1 MAHVNVHRDDIQLDE
16 PVLIEGLPG
25 LGLVGKIAADH
36 IVETYGMDHYASI
49 HCEGLPEVAIY
60 DEDGHGVEPP
70 VRIHADAQR
79 DLLVLQSD
87 VPISPSAAEEFAACV
102 TSWLD
107 EQGAFPLYISGTQ
120 RSDDQTTDVVGLSIA
135 GAGAQLDDI
144 DVSTPD
150 ERGVVSGPT
159 GALIYHAERAGLDAL
174 GFVVEASPQFPDPA
188 AAKAVL
194 DRVVEPIADLE
205 IETETLVEQA
215 QEISEAKERLA
226 QRMQQAGDE
235 SSQAQP
241 VGMYQ

>member
-36 IVETYGMDHYASI
+36 LVETYGMDHYASI

-60 DEDGHGVEPP
+60 DEGGHGVEPP
-70 VRIHADAQR
+70 VRIHADAER

-102 TSWLD
+102 TNWID
-107 EQGAFPLYISGTQ
+107 EQGALPLYISGTQ
-120 RSDDQTTDVVGLSIA
+120 RSDGQTTDVVGLSIA
-135 GAGAQLDDI
+135 GAGAQLDGV
-144 DVSTPD
+144 DVSTPG

-159 GALIYHAERAGLDAL
+159 GALIYHAERAGLEAL
-174 GFVVEASPQFPDPA
+174 GFVVEASPKFPDPA

-194 DRVVEPIADLE
+194 DRVVEPIADVE
-205 IETETLVEQA
+205 VETETLVEQA

>member
-1 MAHVNVHRDDIQLDE
+1 MARIDVHRDDVELVE

-36 IVETYGMDHYASI
+36 LVDAYGMDHYASI

-60 DEDGHGVEPP
+60 DEDRHGVTPP
-70 VRIHADAQR
+70 VRIHADATR

-102 TSWLD
+102 TGWLD
-107 EQGAFPLYISGTQ
+107 EQEALPLYISGTQ
-120 RSDDQTTDVVGLSIA
+120 RSDDQTTDIVGLSVAEA
-135 GAGAQLDDI
+135 GPQLDDVG
-144 DVSTPD
+144 VSTPD

-159 GALIYHAERAGLDAL
+159 GALIYHAEQMGLDAL
-174 GFVVEASPQFPDPA
+174 GFVVESSPQFPDPA

-194 DRVVEPIADLE
+194 DQVIEPIAGIE
-205 IETETLVEQA
+205 VETETLVEQA

>member
-36 IVETYGMDHYASI
+36 LVETYGMDRYASI

-60 DEDGHGVEPP
+60 DEGGHGVEPP
-70 VRIHADAQR
+70 VRIHADAER

-102 TSWLD
+102 TNWID
-107 EQGAFPLYISGTQ
+107 EQGALPLYISGTQ
-120 RSDDQTTDVVGLSIA
+120 RSDGQTTDVVGLSIA
-135 GAGAQLDDI
+135 GAGAQLDGV
-144 DVSTPD
+144 DVSTPG

-159 GALIYHAERAGLDAL
+159 GALIYHAERAGLEAL
-174 GFVVEASPQFPDPA
+174 GFVVEASPKFPDPA

-194 DRVVEPIADLE
+194 DRVVEPIADVE
-205 IETETLVEQA
+205 VETETLVEQA